1 MNEAGWIKSPQV
13 AILFY
18 PCMGTEVDLC
28 SSGIGWPC
36 ASPVVMT
43 VAFPFLTERQIYS
56 ASSRIIPLQSVPRSK
71 DSARAAQPSPD
82 ADPFG
87 SVRFGSGSD
96 MVAVGC
102 LKVRWGEKR
111 SLCNNKQGLFVRA
124 MSLFSIIL
132 LYLRDLSC
140 SSRFFFCSGFSFLL
154 RPRYTEVVCD
164 GQTVQPHKHT
174 GVRVWWYRVYKCSL
188 V

>member
-1 MNEAGWIKSPQV
+1 MRLDG
-13 AILFY
+13 
-18 PCMGTEVDLC
+18 
-28 SSGIGWPC
+28 SSRLKLRFSSTRAWVRKLIYVPR
-36 ASPVVMT
+36 ASDAVCITSGDDGRVS
-43 VAFPFLTERQIYS
+43 FFLPFLTERQIYS

-124 MSLFSIIL
+124 MSLFSMIL

-140 SSRFFFCSGFSFLL
+140 SSRFFFVLVFLF
-154 RPRYTEVVCD
+154 C
-164 GQTVQPHKHT
+164 
-174 GVRVWWYRVYKCSL
+174 
-188 V
+188 